1 MKEYKGKS
9 VFGGI
14 AIGRIKVYNKSEQQ
28 VKRVHIDDTEHEKK
42 RYYAAVDKAA
52 MQLQELYDK
61 AVKEVGEANAA
72 IFEMHQ
78 IMLTDD
84 DYKESVENII
94 DSQHVNAEYA
104 VAQTGD
110 NYAAMF
116 AAMEDEYMRGRS
128 ADVKDISERLINVL
142 SGFNASSMVS
152 DEPVIIVA
160 EDLAPSETV
169 QLDKDKILSFVSV
182 KGSVNSHTAI
192 LARTMGIPA
201 LIGTPVIPDND
212 IDGKMGIVDG
222 NSGCLYV
229 DPDNEK
235 LGYYRKKQ
243 DEQLKQKELL
253 QLLKGREDITIDG
266 RKIKLYANIGNV
278 KDVMTVKANDA
289 AGIGLFRSEFIYLER
304 DTFPTEEEQ
313 FTEYKKA
320 AVLLDGRELTIRTLD
335 IGGDKDIPYMGLS
348 KETNPFLGY
357 RAIRFCL
364 DRVDVF
370 TTQLRAILR
379 ASAYGNIRIMIP
391 MITSVSE
398 VNEVKKI
405 IAGICRDL
413 DKKDIKYDTDIKVGI
428 MVETPAA
435 AIMADVLARQ
445 VDFFSIGTNDLTQ
458 YTLAVDRG
466 NENVSYLYSAL
477 NPAVLRSIKRII
489 ECAHNAGIDVG
500 MCGEAAAD
508 ERMIPLLLSF
518 GLDEF
523 SVGVS
528 RVLEVRKEIASW
540 SMKEAGDIAGNILG
554 YSEEKEVSNYLSDY
568 ISSRA
573 ETSKETGKD
582 SNDSAL

>member
-128 ADVKDISERLINVL
+128 ADVKDISERLINIL

-243 DEQLKQKELL
+243 DEQIKQKELL

-278 KDVMTVKANDA
+278 KDVMTVKVNDA

-313 FTEYKKA
+313 FNIYRTVAENMAGKP
-320 AVLLDGRELTIRTLD
+320 VIIRTLD
-335 IGGDKDIPYMGLS
+335 IGADKQCDYFNMD
-348 KETNPFLGY
+348 KEDNPALGM
-357 RAIRFCL
+357 RAIRICL
-364 DRVDVF
+364 TRTEIF
-370 TTQLRAILR
+370 KTQLRALYR
-379 ASAYGNIRIMIP
+379 ASAYGNINIMYPMIANMWEIDRIKEIEKEVRDELKQQGIDTGNVQTGIMI
-391 MITSVSE
+391 
-398 VNEVKKI
+398 
-405 IAGICRDL
+405 
-413 DKKDIKYDTDIKVGI
+413 
-428 MVETPAA
+428 ETPAA
-435 AIMADVLARQ
+435 VMQSDELAEK

-458 YTLAVDRG
+458 YTLAVDRQ
-466 NENVSYLYSAL
+466 NPKLDSFFDPHH
-477 NPAVLRSIKRII
+477 PAVLKMIKMVVDN
-489 ECAHNAGIDVG
+489 AHKAGIWAG
-500 MCGEAAAD
+500 ICGELGAD
-508 ERMIPLLLSF
+508 TSLTREFLKMGVDELSVSP
-518 GLDEF
+518 GRILPIRKIILDTD
-523 SVGVS
+523 VS
-528 RVLEVRKEIASW
+528 Q
-540 SMKEAGDIAGNILG
+540 
-554 YSEEKEVSNYLSDY
+554 LS
-568 ISSRA
+568 
-573 ETSKETGKD
+573 
-582 SNDSAL
+582 

>member
-128 ADVKDISERLINVL
+128 ADVKDISERLINIL

-243 DEQLKQKELL
+243 DEQIKQKELL

-313 FTEYKKA
+313 FNIYRTVAENMAGKP
-320 AVLLDGRELTIRTLD
+320 VIIRTLD
-335 IGGDKDIPYMGLS
+335 IGADKQCDYFNMD
-348 KETNPFLGY
+348 KEDNPALGM
-357 RAIRFCL
+357 RAIRICL
-364 DRVDVF
+364 TRTEIF
-370 TTQLRAILR
+370 KTQLRALYR
-379 ASAYGNIRIMIP
+379 ASAYGNINIMYPMIANMWEIDRIKEIEKEVRDELKQQGIDTGNVQTGIMI
-391 MITSVSE
+391 
-398 VNEVKKI
+398 
-405 IAGICRDL
+405 
-413 DKKDIKYDTDIKVGI
+413 
-428 MVETPAA
+428 ETPAA
-435 AIMADVLARQ
+435 VMLSDELAEK

-458 YTLAVDRG
+458 YTLAVDRQ
-466 NENVSYLYSAL
+466 NPKLDSFFDPHH
-477 NPAVLRSIKRII
+477 PAVLKMIKMVVDN
-489 ECAHNAGIDVG
+489 AHKAGIWAG
-500 MCGEAAAD
+500 ICGELGAD
-508 ERMIPLLLSF
+508 TSLTREFLKMGVDELSVSP
-518 GLDEF
+518 GRILPIRKIILDTD
-523 SVGVS
+523 VS
-528 RVLEVRKEIASW
+528 Q
-540 SMKEAGDIAGNILG
+540 
-554 YSEEKEVSNYLSDY
+554 LS
-568 ISSRA
+568 
-573 ETSKETGKD
+573 
-582 SNDSAL
+582 

>member
-28 VKRVHIDDTEHEKK
+28 VKRVHVDDTEHEKK

-52 MQLQELYDK
+52 RQLQELYDK

-94 DSQHVNAEYA
+94 ESQHVNAEYA

-128 ADVKDISERLINVL
+128 ADVKDISERLINIL

-235 LGYYRKKQ
+235 LGYYRKKR

-313 FTEYKKA
+313 FNIYRTVAENMAGKP
-320 AVLLDGRELTIRTLD
+320 VIIRTLD
-335 IGGDKDIPYMGLS
+335 IGADKQCDYFNMD
-348 KETNPFLGY
+348 KEDNPALGM
-357 RAIRFCL
+357 RAIRICL
-364 DRVDVF
+364 TRTEIF
-370 TTQLRAILR
+370 KTQLRVLYS
-379 ASAYGNIRIMIP
+379 ASEYGNINIMYPMIANMWEIDRIKEIEKEVRDELKQQGIDTGNVQTGIMI
-391 MITSVSE
+391 
-398 VNEVKKI
+398 
-405 IAGICRDL
+405 
-413 DKKDIKYDTDIKVGI
+413 
-428 MVETPAA
+428 ETPAA
-435 AIMADVLARQ
+435 VMLSDELAEK

-458 YTLAVDRG
+458 YTLAVDRQ
-466 NENVSYLYSAL
+466 NPKLDSFFDPHH
-477 NPAVLRSIKRII
+477 PAVLKMIKMVVDN
-489 ECAHNAGIDVG
+489 AHKAGIWAG
-500 MCGEAAAD
+500 ICGELGAD
-508 ERMIPLLLSF
+508 TSLTREFLKMGVDELSVSP
-518 GLDEF
+518 GRILPIRKIILDTD
-523 SVGVS
+523 VS
-528 RVLEVRKEIASW
+528 Q
-540 SMKEAGDIAGNILG
+540 
-554 YSEEKEVSNYLSDY
+554 LS
-568 ISSRA
+568 
-573 ETSKETGKD
+573 
-582 SNDSAL
+582 

>member
-128 ADVKDISERLINVL
+128 ADVKDISERLINIL

-243 DEQLKQKELL
+243 DEQLRQKELL

-313 FTEYKKA
+313 FNIYRTVAENMAGKP
-320 AVLLDGRELTIRTLD
+320 VIIRTLD
-335 IGGDKDIPYMGLS
+335 IGADKQCDYFNMD
-348 KETNPFLGY
+348 KEDNPALGM
-357 RAIRFCL
+357 RAIRICL
-364 DRVDVF
+364 TRTEIF
-370 TTQLRAILR
+370 KTQLRALYR
-379 ASAYGNIRIMIP
+379 ASAYGNINIMYPMIANMWEIDRIKEIEKEVRDELKQQGIDIGDVQTGIMI
-391 MITSVSE
+391 
-398 VNEVKKI
+398 
-405 IAGICRDL
+405 
-413 DKKDIKYDTDIKVGI
+413 
-428 MVETPAA
+428 ETPAA
-435 AIMADVLARQ
+435 VMQSDELAEK

-458 YTLAVDRG
+458 YTLAVDRQ
-466 NENVSYLYSAL
+466 NPKLDSFFDPHH
-477 NPAVLRSIKRII
+477 PAVLKMIKMVVDN
-489 ECAHNAGIDVG
+489 AHKAGIWAG
-500 MCGEAAAD
+500 ICGELGAD
-508 ERMIPLLLSF
+508 TSLTKEFLKMGVDELSVSP
-518 GLDEF
+518 GRILPIRKIILDTD
-523 SVGVS
+523 VS
-528 RVLEVRKEIASW
+528 R
-540 SMKEAGDIAGNILG
+540 
-554 YSEEKEVSNYLSDY
+554 LS
-568 ISSRA
+568 
-573 ETSKETGKD
+573 
-582 SNDSAL
+582 

>member
-128 ADVKDISERLINVL
+128 ADVKDISERLINIL

-201 LIGTPVIPDND
+201 LIGMPVIPDND

-313 FTEYKKA
+313 FNIYRTVAENMAGKP
-320 AVLLDGRELTIRTLD
+320 VIIRTLD
-335 IGGDKDIPYMGLS
+335 IGADKQCDYFNMD
-348 KETNPFLGY
+348 KEDNPALGM
-357 RAIRFCL
+357 RAIRICL
-364 DRVDVF
+364 TRTEIF
-370 TTQLRAILR
+370 KTQLRALYR
-379 ASAYGNIRIMIP
+379 ASAYGNINIMYPMIANMWEIDRIKEIEKEVMDELKQQGIDIGDVQTGIMI
-391 MITSVSE
+391 
-398 VNEVKKI
+398 
-405 IAGICRDL
+405 
-413 DKKDIKYDTDIKVGI
+413 
-428 MVETPAA
+428 ETPAA
-435 AIMADVLARQ
+435 VMQSDELAEK

-458 YTLAVDRG
+458 YTLAVDRQ
-466 NENVSYLYSAL
+466 NPKLDSFFDPHH
-477 NPAVLRSIKRII
+477 PAVLKMIKMVVDN
-489 ECAHNAGIDVG
+489 AHKAGIWAG
-500 MCGEAAAD
+500 ICGELGAD
-508 ERMIPLLLSF
+508 TSLTREFLKMGVDELSVSP
-518 GLDEF
+518 GRILPIRKIILDTD
-523 SVGVS
+523 VS
-528 RVLEVRKEIASW
+528 Q
-540 SMKEAGDIAGNILG
+540 
-554 YSEEKEVSNYLSDY
+554 LS
-568 ISSRA
+568 
-573 ETSKETGKD
+573 
-582 SNDSAL
+582 

>member
-28 VKRVHIDDTEHEKK
+28 VKRVHVDDTEHEKK
-42 RYYAAVDKAA
+42 RYYAAIDKAA
-52 MQLQELYDK
+52 RQLQELYDK

-128 ADVKDISERLINVL
+128 ADVKDISERLINIL

-313 FTEYKKA
+313 FNIYRTVAENMAGKP
-320 AVLLDGRELTIRTLD
+320 VIIRTLD
-335 IGGDKDIPYMGLS
+335 IGADKQCDYFNMD
-348 KETNPFLGY
+348 KEDNPALGM
-357 RAIRFCL
+357 RAIRICL
-364 DRVDVF
+364 TRTEIF
-370 TTQLRAILR
+370 KTQLRALYR
-379 ASAYGNIRIMIP
+379 ASAYGNINIMYPMIANMWEIDRIKEIEKEVRDELKQQGIDTGNVQTGIMI
-391 MITSVSE
+391 
-398 VNEVKKI
+398 
-405 IAGICRDL
+405 
-413 DKKDIKYDTDIKVGI
+413 
-428 MVETPAA
+428 ETPAA
-435 AIMADVLARQ
+435 VMQSDELAEK

-458 YTLAVDRG
+458 YTLAVDRQ
-466 NENVSYLYSAL
+466 NPKLDSFFDPHH
-477 NPAVLRSIKRII
+477 PAVLKMIKMVVDN
-489 ECAHNAGIDVG
+489 AHKAGIWAG
-500 MCGEAAAD
+500 ICGELGAD
-508 ERMIPLLLSF
+508 TSLTREFLKMGVDELSVSPGRILPIRKIILDTDVSLLS
-518 GLDEF
+518 
-523 SVGVS
+523 
-528 RVLEVRKEIASW
+528 
-540 SMKEAGDIAGNILG
+540 
-554 YSEEKEVSNYLSDY
+554 
-568 ISSRA
+568 
-573 ETSKETGKD
+573 
-582 SNDSAL
+582 

>member
-128 ADVKDISERLINVL
+128 ADVKDISERLINIL
-142 SGFNASSMVS
+142 SGFNVSSMVS

-313 FTEYKKA
+313 FNIYRTVAENMAGKP
-320 AVLLDGRELTIRTLD
+320 VIIRTLD
-335 IGGDKDIPYMGLS
+335 IGADKQCDYFNMD
-348 KETNPFLGY
+348 KEDNPALGM
-357 RAIRFCL
+357 RAIRICL
-364 DRVDVF
+364 TRTEIF
-370 TTQLRAILR
+370 KTQLRALYR
-379 ASAYGNIRIMIP
+379 ASAYGNINIMYPMIANMWEIDRIKEIEKEVRDELKQQGIDIGDVQTGIMI
-391 MITSVSE
+391 
-398 VNEVKKI
+398 
-405 IAGICRDL
+405 
-413 DKKDIKYDTDIKVGI
+413 
-428 MVETPAA
+428 ETPAA
-435 AIMADVLARQ
+435 VMLSDELAEK

-458 YTLAVDRG
+458 YTLAVDRQ
-466 NENVSYLYSAL
+466 NPKLDSFFDPHH
-477 NPAVLRSIKRII
+477 PAVLKMIKMVVDN
-489 ECAHNAGIDVG
+489 AHKAGIWAG
-500 MCGEAAAD
+500 ICGELGAD
-508 ERMIPLLLSF
+508 TSLTREFLKMGVDELSVSP
-518 GLDEF
+518 GRILPIRKIILDTD
-523 SVGVS
+523 VS
-528 RVLEVRKEIASW
+528 Q
-540 SMKEAGDIAGNILG
+540 
-554 YSEEKEVSNYLSDY
+554 LS
-568 ISSRA
+568 
-573 ETSKETGKD
+573 
-582 SNDSAL
+582 